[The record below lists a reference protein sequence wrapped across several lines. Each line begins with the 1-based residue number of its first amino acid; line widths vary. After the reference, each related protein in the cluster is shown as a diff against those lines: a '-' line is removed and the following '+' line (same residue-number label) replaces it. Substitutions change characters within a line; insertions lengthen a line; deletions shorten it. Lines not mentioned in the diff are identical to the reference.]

1 MCDDVRDG
9 NRRVVAR
16 LTHDGRC
23 YVASVLAT
31 KGRRVF
37 LSVII
42 FLFYPFSKR
51 TFRSCFSSF
60 VVSSPSPRQLYRISL
75 SDPYSS
81 RNQAIRTPH
90 EHVRVIEP
98 VYVTSFSFIAQ
109 FCYPSFNNTLG
120 LVGRFPHC

>member
-23 YVASVLAT
+23 YIASVAT
-31 KGRRVF
+31 KRRRVF

-60 VVSSPSPRQLYRISL
+60 VVSSPSPRQLYRI
-75 SDPYSS
+75 
-81 RNQAIRTPH
+81 
-90 EHVRVIEP
+90 
-98 VYVTSFSFIAQ
+98 
-109 FCYPSFNNTLG
+109 TLVQYCRG
-120 LVGRFPHC
+120 T